1 MKKILLAGGAGYIG
15 SVLAEMLLEAGYQVR
30 ILDRFFFGY
39 ASIAP
44 LIKNTNLETIDEDT
58 RFVDQDAF
66 VGVDIVMDLSG
77 ICNDPA
83 SELSSELTK
92 DININGSLNLAR
104 QAKAAGVSRFIF
116 ASSCI
121 VYGFSDEIRTEESAP
136 NPLTLYA
143 ESKVITE
150 QKLRDLADDNFCV
163 TFMRNA
169 TVYGVSYRMRFDLV
183 VNIMTFSAYT
193 NHKINVFGEGEQ
205 WRPLLH
211 VRDVARAFIL
221 ACDAP
226 QEAIQ
231 CEVFNLG
238 GSDENYQIRDLTH
251 LIQEVFPSIEI
262 KNFFSEPDN
271 RSYKVNCDKIQR
283 VLGFKAQISPKE
295 GIIEVKQALEQ
306 GKLKYTLQ
314 TRTVDVY
321 KQLLEAQLLQAQPSV
336 LSCAVV

>member
-1 MKKILLAGGAGYIG
+1 M
-15 SVLAEMLLEAGYQVR
+15 
-30 ILDRFFFGY
+30 
-39 ASIAP
+39 
-44 LIKNTNLETIDEDT
+44 
-58 RFVDQDAF
+58 
-66 VGVDIVMDLSG
+66 
-77 ICNDPA
+77 
-83 SELSSELTK
+83 
-92 DININGSLNLAR
+92 NINGSLNLAR

-121 VYGFSDEIRTEESAP
+121 VYGFSEEIRTEESAL

-150 QKLRDLADDNFCV
+150 QKLRELADDNFCV

-193 NHKINVFGEGEQ
+193 NHKIHVFGEGEQ

-226 QEAIQ
+226 QEAMQ

-251 LIQEVFPSIEI
+251 LIQEVFPSIEV

-283 VLGFKAQISPKE
+283 VLGFKAQITPKE

-314 TRTVDVY
+314 TRTVEVY
-321 KQLLEAQLLQAQPSV
+321 KQLLEAQLLQAQSST
-336 LSCAVV
+336 LSCALV